1 MKLGLSPAF
10 AAILLIGCGQ
20 ADAPS
25 AGPGGV
31 SAEDAQALDEA
42 AAKLDSETAAEAK

>member
-1 MKLGLSPAF
+1 MKFHLATAF
-10 AAILLIGCGQ
+10 AVMLLGGCSQ
-20 ADAPS
+20 ADTQP

-31 SAEDAQALDEA
+31 SAEDARALDKA